1 MKKHTLSL
9 CILLL
14 CSFLL
19 CACAGSGG
27 SDPAEEIV
35 GKWALINNEEYK
47 DLLQG
52 HISDDIFFTV
62 FYIFNADGTGSTHIN
77 KDDDLFTF
85 QYTYDGSTLE
95 LTYDSGA
102 PSQTIPCTIKGREM
116 HVMDQ
121 NEEVIF
127 YRQPE

>member
-1 MKKHTLSL
+1 MKKHMISV

-19 CACAGSGG
+19 CACSSADS
-27 SDPAEEIV
+27 SNDEIV

-52 HISDDIFFTV
+52 HVSEDIFFTV
-62 FYIFNADGTGSTHIN
+62 FYIFNEDGTGSTHIN

-85 QYTYDGSTLE
+85 QYAYDGSTLE
-95 LTYDSGA
+95 LTFDSGA
-102 PSQTIPCTIKGREM
+102 PSQSIPCTIKGREM
-116 HVMDQ
+116 HLMD
-121 NEEVIF
+121 NGEEVIF

>member
-1 MKKHTLSL
+1 MKKYTLSV

-19 CACAGSGG
+19 CACSSSGS
-27 SDPAEEIV
+27 SDNEIV

-47 DLLQG
+47 DLLEG
-52 HISDDIFFTV
+52 HISEDIFFTV
-62 FYIFNADGTGSTHIN
+62 FYIFNEDGTGSTHIN
-77 KDDDLFTF
+77 KDEDLFTF

-102 PSQTIPCTIKGREM
+102 PSQSISCTIKGREM
-116 HVMDQ
+116 HVID
-121 NEEVIF
+121 NGEEVIF
-127 YRQPE
+127 YRQSE

>member
-1 MKKHTLSL
+1 MKNYTLCL
-9 CILLL
+9 CSLLL

-19 CACAGSGG
+19 CACAGSNG